1 LTAAPLAL
9 LTTTAP
15 ANACDPIRSTVA
27 VGWGGAT
34 RASRC
39 FARAPLSNMQV
50 PDSAIF

>member
-1 LTAAPLAL
+1 MLIAVPAETDPD
-9 LTTTAP
+9 TTA
-15 ANACDPIRSTVA
+15 IETKTVA